1 MNFTNLNIHFTELQK
16 NTSFNLVQQ
25 EMQKEKFFIGRL
37 SGNETRFCGLFINN
51 KNITKDLYQNML
63 FGAGIQFKTMDDL
76 SQYVNMYNTS
86 VQNTSLLGIWDGGM
100 YNQAKEYYDY
110 LNNIKLNKICAH
122 GLEPYYFMNDPT
134 YKSIPHK
141 KILIITSHK
150 KTTLSQLSHLD
161 KLYNKPIFNNAEF
174 YIYKPV
180 QQNAGSHDA
189 NSWRVHYNSM
199 KQDLVDIKKNFNFD
213 IALVSAGG
221 FGMLLCN
228 YIYTELNT
236 STIYVG
242 GALQLFFGIIGKRWI
257 NNNNINEFWV
267 KPLTEDKPL
276 NTMLCEG
283 SCYW

>member
-1 MNFTNLNIHFTELQK
+1 MNFTNLNIHFTESQK
-16 NTSFNLVQQ
+16 ITSFNLVQQ
-25 EMQKEKFFIGRL
+25 ELQKEKFFIGRL
-37 SGNETRFCGLFINN
+37 SGNETRLCGLFINN
-51 KNITKDLYQNML
+51 KNITKDLYQYML
-63 FGAGIQFKTMDDL
+63 FGAGIQFKTIDDEL
-76 SQYVNMYNTS
+76 QYVNMYNIS
-86 VQNTSLLGIWDGGM
+86 VQNTSLLGIWDGVM
-100 YNQAKEYYDY
+100 YNQAKDYYDY

-122 GLEPYYFMNDPT
+122 GLEPYNFMNDPT

-150 KTTLSQLSHLD
+150 QTTLSQLSQLD

-174 YIYKPV
+174 YIYKPA
-180 QQNAGSHDA
+180 QQNAGSHDE
-189 NSWRVHYNSM
+189 NSWQVHYNNM
-199 KQDLVDIKKNFNFD
+199 KQELDDIKKTFNFD

-257 NNNNINEFWV
+257 NNNINEFWV
-267 KPLTEDKPL
+267 KPVTEDKPL